1 MTLFAPI
8 SVTGLALQPSLKE
21 TSADQAEEALLQE
34 AKALA
39 EVSGVFGSRECP
51 LPSPGTTWADN
62 PFPSPTPPLH
72 PGMGV
77 GSRTYSGVFPLPLLL
92 NCAGARSSGPGTP
105 HPASLCAA
113 ARVLPGPTGTVL

>member
-39 EVSGVFGSRECP
+39 EVSGVFGSGECP

-62 PFPSPTPPLH
+62 PFPSPT
-72 PGMGV
+72 
-77 GSRTYSGVFPLPLLL
+77 SRHG
-92 NCAGARSSGPGTP
+92 GGE
-105 HPASLCAA
+105 
-113 ARVLPGPTGTVL
+113 